1 MTRFL
6 YDTAVFVYAVG
17 APHPYRPPCRE
28 IVDLAATRR
37 LVGEASADLVQEF
50 LHRRWVRTR
59 DRAKAVRDSREV
71 AGLCKLH
78 PLRPD
83 DVMLALRV
91 YEASRGL
98 NARDA
103 AFAAVALN
111 RGIEVI
117 LSPDRHFDE
126 VPGLRRVDPADS
138 AAVAALAAAPPG

>member
-1 MTRFL
+1 M
-6 YDTAVFVYAVG
+6 
-17 APHPYRPPCRE
+17 
-28 IVDLAATRR
+28 
-37 LVGEASADLVQEF
+37 
-50 LHRRWVRTR
+50 
-59 DRAKAVRDSREV
+59 

-111 RGIEVI
+111 RGIDVI

-138 AAVAALAAAPPG
+138 AAVAALAAAPLG

>member
-17 APHPYRPPCRE
+17 GPHRYREPCE
-28 IVDLAATRR
+28 AIVARATAGELA
-37 LVGEASADLVQEF
+37 GEASVDLVQEF
-50 LHRRWVRTR
+50 LHRRAVRLR
-59 DRAKAVRDSREV
+59 DRVAAARQAREV
-71 AGLCKLH
+71 AGLCELH
-78 PLRPD
+78 PLRPED
-83 DVMLALRV
+83 LLMALRLF
-91 YEASRGL
+91 EASRGL

-138 AAVAALAAAPPG
+138 AAVAVLAAAPPG